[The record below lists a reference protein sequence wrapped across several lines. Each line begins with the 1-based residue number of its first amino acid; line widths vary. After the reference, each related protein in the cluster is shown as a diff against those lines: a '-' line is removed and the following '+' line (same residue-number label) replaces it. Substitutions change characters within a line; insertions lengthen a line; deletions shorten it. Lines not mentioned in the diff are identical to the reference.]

1 MDLFTPWFDKI
12 LPLDKLKEQCPFVDE
27 FKVEY
32 VKCFHNVYKVPEFD
46 WKRYLNDHPDVKK
59 KGAKDELTTYH
70 MWIQR
75 GRKNAL
81 VIGADK
87 VYKGFPWNDYL
98 KRNPDLGKHNI
109 RSEMEAYQHWINH
122 GRKEKRVVKFE
133 MDLISEKVRDAFINK
148 LMYACVTET
157 VHVKEFDW
165 KRYLDKYPDLVKA
178 GYRDEKRAYEHWA
191 LFGRNEGRTA
201 FCIKNKTLVLDIH
214 YTRFPWINYVA
225 KNPIL
230 SHLKNELQS
239 YNHWV
244 DHGRKQNLRVWD
256 ATYVMKP
263 EGMQKIFKL
272 EKQNNNFYR
281 IVEKYCANVFNAD
294 ILLSNYLDRYD
305 KNKTTIEVMSNNT
318 CYKLFEKYYNV
329 IQYTHKDS
337 KNLVVL
343 WNIDYSINREI
354 FDYRKKHRLPVFCI
368 ERGCLPNTI
377 YIDDN
382 ESIYKTDKFHYEMW
396 NKPLYNTEQD
406 LITGYIK
413 NIRDNKYTLET
424 QNSRNIDTIN
434 TTGFSQVIFCPLQ
447 RRDDT
452 SVTYYGGWVKSVDN
466 FYSIVKNLSN
476 KYKDV
481 LFLIKNHPTDMLSAR
496 YKDNSTNFKF
506 VDDYHVYDIL
516 ELCDKVILINSGV
529 GVFSMIY
536 NKPCGILGKSFYH
549 IPEVNTKINNEQDI
563 TTFIEDKSIA
573 VNEEIALRYLYYLK
587 FHYLYDANQKKDKS
601 TNMKTV
607 FNSNDILIRLNNL
620 PKLNINNV
628 MQGSI
633 VWTFRNIL
641 TLFTHNRCKNS
652 IGIDCKDEYD
662 LYIKWRN
669 HLFSNYH
676 YTNGTNNK
684 DTIDNSNSSPVD
696 KSISFIHDDLEYNKN
711 IPRTE
716 RTCLESRSIFHKY
729 TQGLLITSILQMKT
743 IIMNNN
749 YSTKSIIF
757 SQLDGFNIVER
768 KYATDNKI
776 RISYPFR
783 FYGDNVKNIDLLMKV
798 LSKLDN
804 NFIINIYST
813 NVELFKPLLPKNIQC
828 KINLFS
834 DIDKKMFEYDDII
847 LITSLSEGSPLPL
860 YEGIGSHKYI
870 VSTNCGNVSHII
882 PSYHLLNVQSGED
895 EVIKA
900 LNLIRNRQYYD
911 IDSVYSNYRCLNTNI
926 DIIISRYYLYNKSRC
941 RFALLCP
948 EHRKS
953 RDFYNYI
960 ITKYTGSIIS
970 NAISS
975 DLNKLT
981 TFVKVFQPYYFI
993 IWNGEFDEQREII
1006 SNLHKI
1012 YKNELFSRL
1021 IVIENGLFQQRD
1033 TVRLKRVT
1041 NINFDQIDFQLSVIN
1056 SLNTINPST
1065 IINIQENSY
1074 YCEKNQPITLH
1085 NYTLVLMQLD
1095 KDTTIQYHSRF
1106 NSNNEFI
1113 EFILSLQIEGTIVF
1127 KLHPLDKTDYSKYKN
1142 SNIIFIT
1149 VHTNL
1154 KTLISNSI
1162 RCITVNSSTHCD
1174 VLWYNKPL
1182 FTCGIGI
1189 FTKKN
1194 VSYALNT
1201 HSTYADIIQYT
1212 PNKSAISY
1220 YLQNIVNLTYDLRY
1234 METYENNIRY
1244 NICLY
1249 WNII

>member
-413 NIRDNKYTLET
+413 NIRDNKYNSET
-424 QNSRNIDTIN
+424 KNETTRQTQVRHLAFIPIETNS
-434 TTGFSQVIFCPLQ
+434 
-447 RRDDT
+447 
-452 SVTYYGGWVKSVDN
+452 
-466 FYSIVKNLSN
+466 
-476 KYKDV
+476 
-481 LFLIKNHPTDMLSAR
+481 
-496 YKDNSTNFKF
+496 
-506 VDDYHVYDIL
+506 
-516 ELCDKVILINSGV
+516 
-529 GVFSMIY
+529 
-536 NKPCGILGKSFYH
+536 SF
-549 IPEVNTKINNEQDI
+549 
-563 TTFIEDKSIA
+563 TFIDVFAEVSI
-573 VNEEIALRYLYYLK
+573 
-587 FHYLYDANQKKDKS
+587 
-601 TNMKTV
+601 
-607 FNSNDILIRLNNL
+607 
-620 PKLNINNV
+620 
-628 MQGSI
+628 
-633 VWTFRNIL
+633 
-641 TLFTHNRCKNS
+641 
-652 IGIDCKDEYD
+652 
-662 LYIKWRN
+662 
-669 HLFSNYH
+669 
-676 YTNGTNNK
+676 
-684 DTIDNSNSSPVD
+684 
-696 KSISFIHDDLEYNKN
+696 
-711 IPRTE
+711 
-716 RTCLESRSIFHKY
+716 
-729 TQGLLITSILQMKT
+729 
-743 IIMNNN
+743 
-749 YSTKSIIF
+749 
-757 SQLDGFNIVER
+757 
-768 KYATDNKI
+768 
-776 RISYPFR
+776 
-783 FYGDNVKNIDLLMKV
+783 
-798 LSKLDN
+798 
-804 NFIINIYST
+804 
-813 NVELFKPLLPKNIQC
+813 
-828 KINLFS
+828 
-834 DIDKKMFEYDDII
+834 
-847 LITSLSEGSPLPL
+847 
-860 YEGIGSHKYI
+860 
-870 VSTNCGNVSHII
+870 
-882 PSYHLLNVQSGED
+882 
-895 EVIKA
+895 
-900 LNLIRNRQYYD
+900 
-911 IDSVYSNYRCLNTNI
+911 
-926 DIIISRYYLYNKSRC
+926 
-941 RFALLCP
+941 
-948 EHRKS
+948 
-953 RDFYNYI
+953 
-960 ITKYTGSIIS
+960 
-970 NAISS
+970 
-975 DLNKLT
+975 
-981 TFVKVFQPYYFI
+981 
-993 IWNGEFDEQREII
+993 
-1006 SNLHKI
+1006 
-1012 YKNELFSRL
+1012 
-1021 IVIENGLFQQRD
+1021 
-1033 TVRLKRVT
+1033 
-1041 NINFDQIDFQLSVIN
+1041 
-1056 SLNTINPST
+1056 
-1065 IINIQENSY
+1065 
-1074 YCEKNQPITLH
+1074 
-1085 NYTLVLMQLD
+1085 
-1095 KDTTIQYHSRF
+1095 
-1106 NSNNEFI
+1106 
-1113 EFILSLQIEGTIVF
+1113 
-1127 KLHPLDKTDYSKYKN
+1127 
-1142 SNIIFIT
+1142 
-1149 VHTNL
+1149 
-1154 KTLISNSI
+1154 
-1162 RCITVNSSTHCD
+1162 
-1174 VLWYNKPL
+1174 
-1182 FTCGIGI
+1182 
-1189 FTKKN
+1189 
-1194 VSYALNT
+1194 
-1201 HSTYADIIQYT
+1201 
-1212 PNKSAISY
+1212 
-1220 YLQNIVNLTYDLRY
+1220 
-1234 METYENNIRY
+1234 
-1244 NICLY
+1244 
-1249 WNII
+1249 